1 MSASAAQT
9 LPVAVVIPCYNDGA
23 TVEDAYR
30 SALVQ
35 QPAELVIVDD
45 GSSDPAT
52 LRKLDELRARG
63 ARVIRQ
69 ENQGLSAARMRGV
82 AATSSPFV
90 QPLDADDVLAPGAL
104 RTLLAVLEQTAAD
117 VAWGEVRS
125 FGRSDLLWR
134 AALPID
140 RWMLT
145 HVNPLPGWPLLRR
158 STLLAAGGWRQD
170 AAYQDW
176 DLYLSL
182 AELGAHGVFVPRLFM
197 YYRVHSSSRMWRSS
211 LASLHENLDDL
222 RRHHPELWRSRRRL
236 WLRSTAP
243 PRCRLL
249 LPLIEALPLPLR
261 ARLALKTLVAHPRP
275 AARSQLRKLTARF
288 TRPKVLSE
296 QAVRDLLRRAEAELA
311 AEHG

>member
-1 MSASAAQT
+1 MSVSAAET

-23 TVEDAYR
+23 TVADAYR

-35 QPAELVIVDD
+35 RPAELVIVDD
-45 GSSDPAT
+45 GSSDPET

-69 ENQGLSAARMRGV
+69 ENRGSSAARMRGV

-104 RTLLAVLEQTAAD
+104 RALLAALEQTGAD

-140 RWMLT
+140 GWMLT

-158 STLLAAGGWRQD
+158 STLLAAGGWRHD
-170 AAYQDW
+170 AAYEDW

-182 AELGAHGVFVPRLFM
+182 AELGARGVFVPRLFM
-197 YYRVHSSSRMWRSS
+197 YYRIHGTGRRWRSS
-211 LASLHENLDDL
+211 LTSLHDNVNDL
-222 RRHHPELWRSRRRL
+222 RRHHSELWSSRRRL

-249 LPLIEALPLPLR
+249 FPLIEALPLSLR

-275 AARSQLRKLTARF
+275 AARTQLRKLTERF
-288 TRPKVLSE
+288 TRPNVLSE

-311 AEHG
+311 PEHG